1 MYGYEPPKPVKP
13 GGCRDALI
21 ITRVAFAVLMP
32 IAFAGIGALAVVAI
46 GVVLF
51 AYHPLLIFLPVAV
64 VIGALMLVA
73 RRDRR
78 LQAEERIRGEDGPR
92 PPGAPR

>member
-32 IAFAGIGALAVVAI
+32 IAFTGIAALAVVAL

-51 AYHPLLIFLPVAV
+51 AYHPLLIFVPVALV
-64 VIGALMLVA
+64 VGGLVLVA

-78 LQAEERIRGEDGPR
+78 LQAEHEQQGPGPR